1 VAILITG
8 GAGYVGRWL
17 AHELAAPAGQRP
29 GDDVVAL
36 DLRAPDPAARPP
48 LPPTAR
54 FIEGDVT
61 DRAALGE
68 PYEIDVDP
76 EAGLPVCYAKDAA
89 RALAALATA
98 DAVARPIY
106 NVSTGSTTARELIAI
121 VSRRIPRTRLSFKPD
136 PQLAP
141 VSRISRDWRVS
152 VAAAGRELGWRPAY
166 SIETMVHDL
175 IAIVR
180 NNGG

>member
-76 EAGLPVCYAKDAA
+76 EAGVPVCYAKDAA
-89 RALAALATA
+89 RALAMLATA

-106 NVSTGSTTARELIAI
+106 NVSTGSATAQGLIEI
-121 VSRRIPRTRLSFKPD
+121 VRARVPESRFSFKPD
-136 PQLAP
+136 PRLGP

-152 VAAAGRELGWRPAY
+152 VAAAERELGWRPAY
-166 SIETMVHDL
+166 TIETMVDDL
-175 IAIVR
+175 IATVR
-180 NNGG
+180 NSGG